1 MRSLIEALEKRRK
14 LEPRSGA
21 GDAAV
26 VAADATDTGEPLAPA
41 LVGSGC
47 CINTTGTEVAV
58 ELAAVVLGPLA
69 ATAIAGSTKSILR
82 GERAAAAARQR

>member
-41 LVGSGC
+41 LAGSGC
-47 CINTTGTEVAV
+47 
-58 ELAAVVLGPLA
+58 
-69 ATAIAGSTKSILR
+69 
-82 GERAAAAARQR
+82 